1 MLLCSLFRNVYSV
14 LYHIPQLSDCLLK
27 EESTSLIGFNKKSS
41 YSSPHMKI
49 HSAINKMDSLSSCSQ
64 FTAESTTTNEFD
76 LASDDSSSSESMG
89 EDEQRKMI
97 ENVPFLQCPS
107 FSPQKLGHLSI
118 SSTSTSETINE
129 LNSTVCP
136 SPSISPDLDQLVIEE
151 VKNSDEVH
159 DVEENP
165 SSLSIS
171 LSNSVY
177 SCLVRSLTQS
187 VFDSRSLTNYNFPSF
202 FIIYYRRVFLRT

>member
-41 YSSPHMKI
+41 YSSPHMNI

-97 ENVPFLQCPS
+97 E
-107 FSPQKLGHLSI
+107 K
-118 SSTSTSETINE
+118 
-129 LNSTVCP
+129 
-136 SPSISPDLDQLVIEE
+136 

-165 SSLSIS
+165 SPQDTCRRSLSI
-171 LSNSVY
+171 
-177 SCLVRSLTQS
+177 
-187 VFDSRSLTNYNFPSF
+187 
-202 FIIYYRRVFLRT
+202 

>member
-41 YSSPHMKI
+41 YSSPHMNI
-49 HSAINKMDSLSSCSQ
+49 HSAITKMDSLSSCSQ
-64 FTAESTTTNEFD
+64 FTAESTTTNASNETQRSNLITSDSALLSLNEFD

-136 SPSISPDLDQLVIEE
+136 SPSISPDLDQLVIEK

-165 SSLSIS
+165 SPQYTRRRSLSI
-171 LSNSVY
+171 
-177 SCLVRSLTQS
+177 
-187 VFDSRSLTNYNFPSF
+187 
-202 FIIYYRRVFLRT
+202 

>member
-41 YSSPHMKI
+41 YSSPHMNI

-107 FSPQKLGHLSI
+107 FSPQKLG
-118 SSTSTSETINE
+118 
-129 LNSTVCP
+129 
-136 SPSISPDLDQLVIEE
+136 LDQLVIEE

-165 SSLSIS
+165 SPQDTRRRSLSI
-171 LSNSVY
+171 
-177 SCLVRSLTQS
+177 
-187 VFDSRSLTNYNFPSF
+187 
-202 FIIYYRRVFLRT
+202 

>member
-1 MLLCSLFRNVYSV
+1 MLFCSLFRNAYSI

-41 YSSPHMKI
+41 YSSPHMNI

-64 FTAESTTTNEFD
+64 FTAESATTNASNKTQRSNLITSDSALLSLNSLSYNNDSSLNEFD
-76 LASDDSSSSESMG
+76 LASNDSSSSESLG

-118 SSTSTSETINE
+118 SSTSTSETISE

-136 SPSISPDLDQLVIEE
+136 FPSISPDLDQLVIKKVE
-151 VKNSDEVH
+151 NSDEVH

-165 SSLSIS
+165 SPQYTRRRSLSI
-171 LSNSVY
+171 
-177 SCLVRSLTQS
+177 
-187 VFDSRSLTNYNFPSF
+187 
-202 FIIYYRRVFLRT
+202 